1 MPTHQG
7 WNQSLHSSHCT
18 IISLGLTIMLLL
30 SLSLIFWAFVTELKG
45 SVGLVLILVPLY
57 GPSGTEAWSVFTWS
71 LGFNES
77 PTHWPFPLILLFWER
92 LLVSRSLAPWKST
105 NHFGKFLDSQGFN
118 LSWWM
123 TFYSLHDWTIYTLSD
138 LTSIITPGPLHI
150 DSTFLP
156 MLRRQ

>member
-1 MPTHQG
+1 MEPVPALVALHHLSCLRRQ
-7 WNQSLHSSHCT
+7 WCFFLVFPSLVWRLW
-18 IISLGLTIMLLL
+18 LG
-30 SLSLIFWAFVTELKG
+30 SREGAA
-45 SVGLVLILVPLY
+45 LVLLLVPLY

-105 NHFGKFLDSQGFN
+105 NHFGKFLYSQCFN

-123 TFYSLHDWTIYTLSD
+123 TFYSLHDWTIYTLCD

-150 DSTFLP
+150 DSTLLP